1 MIKKTFYLLCLLII
15 VFPVYAQKIK
25 QERVIPRIDQLAP
38 DYLST
43 ALLINPCLDISQFG
57 FNNKNEDIIRMVD
70 EAKEAYPANTCNN
83 PALANKLFKARFLQY
98 STITLVND
106 PWNLDIEIV
115 KQNKLI
121 SQCKNTACLNKVL
134 DTIISQLY
142 PLYMSIPIDP
152 PPTSDRLCSGK
163 VDLASDKKM
172 DLAIKKLVTSLS
184 SDDNCGSEDLS
195 AFGTYSYDE
204 DKSKPYTNVIFDVC
218 KSNVGD
224 LFMAECKMF
233 GNQVNTET
241 WFYLLKPN
249 TEPKLLF
256 NSYNG
261 PDYIL
266 DSTCN
271 GMPDLMTSGRY
282 SSGEHE
288 IVYYRYNGEKYEAAY
303 SYMLVGIGRDDNG
316 NDMGIADLIDNK
328 KEIICK

>member
-1 MIKKTFYLLCLLII
+1 MMNRLSPILLPVSHWIKPELT
-15 VFPVYAQKIK
+15 VFKGWAEYW
-25 QERVIPRIDQLAP
+25 
-38 DYLST
+38 SS
-43 ALLINPCLDISQFG
+43 IS
-57 FNNKNEDIIRMVD
+57 
-70 EAKEAYPANTCNN
+70 AAASPA
-83 PALANKLFKARFLQY
+83 
-98 STITLVND
+98 
-106 PWNLDIEIV
+106 
-115 KQNKLI
+115 
-121 SQCKNTACLNKVL
+121 
-134 DTIISQLY
+134 
-142 PLYMSIPIDP
+142 
-152 PPTSDRLCSGK
+152 
-163 VDLASDKKM
+163 
-172 DLAIKKLVTSLS
+172 
-184 SDDNCGSEDLS
+184 S
-195 AFGTYSYDE
+195 AD
-204 DKSKPYTNVIFDVC
+204 
-218 KSNVGD
+218 
-224 LFMAECKMF
+224 CKMF
-233 GNQVNTET
+233 GNQVNTEI